1 MDKREYLTRTR
12 EFAVRGE
19 NCNHSKLTTEDVEE
33 IRSAARQRER
43 LRQYIND
50 NLTNSALAEKFG
62 VSVRTVEKVL
72 SYESWRQEE

>member
-1 MDKREYLTRTR
+1 
-12 EFAVRGE
+12 
-19 NCNHSKLTTEDVEE
+19 VEE